1 MKEGMFQIITRD
13 CLSYLKPRESFMFSR
28 NKLLDISEVTVKIEV
43 QSLELIF
50 SVLQLVWGLVWF
62 IATMLF
68 QAL

>member
-1 MKEGMFQIITRD
+1 
-13 CLSYLKPRESFMFSR
+13 MFSR